1 MALTAAL
8 ACTLAGTVLG
18 AELAG
23 PAPEPTAPAEL
34 RVTESDGLALSAG
47 IGVQYVFA
55 GLQAAYYFQVPH
67 TLYRLVPYAA
77 FGGGWCGSADS
88 VLECALAAG
97 VMGSWGHKH
106 RLFVDLGYGPLG
118 AYRFSFHGE
127 KLMQHAVSGPY
138 AALGY
143 EYLSLA
149 GFVLRTELGAGYL
162 LGAPLIRAQ
171 ERTSLALTLIGLG
184 YKFW

>member
-8 ACTLAGTVLG
+8 ATTLGAAVLG
-18 AELAG
+18 AEVA
-23 PAPEPTAPAEL
+23 APAADPAVNSER

-47 IGVQYVFA
+47 VGVQYVLA
-55 GLQAAYYFQVPH
+55 GLQAAYYFQLPH
-67 TLYRLVPYAA
+67 TLYRIVPYAA
-77 FGGGWCGSADS
+77 LGIGWCGSPDS
-88 VLECALAAG
+88 FLECSLTAG

-118 AYRFSFHGE
+118 SYSFSFHGE
-127 KLMQHAVSGPY
+127 EPLEQAVSGPF

-143 EYLSLA
+143 EYLSFA
-149 GFVLRTELGAGYL
+149 GFVFRSELGLGYMM
-162 LGAPLIRAQ
+162 GIPLIRSE
-171 ERTSLALTLIGLG
+171 ERTALTLTLFGLG